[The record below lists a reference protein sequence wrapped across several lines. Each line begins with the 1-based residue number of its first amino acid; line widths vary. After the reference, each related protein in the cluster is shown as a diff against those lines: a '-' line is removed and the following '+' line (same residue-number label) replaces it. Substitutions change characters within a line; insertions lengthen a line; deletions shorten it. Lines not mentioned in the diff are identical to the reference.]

1 MEIKTHVLTTEQHL
15 EPNRKKRARKNIE
28 AIGSIAVNGET
39 VTPAAG
45 EDSVDLSGYTVPTPS
60 TANKVLTSG
69 EDGSFGW
76 SDSQAPNKYLV
87 DASKAGD
94 TLTIQKSDGTEF
106 QFKGTRERY
115 RKHIGQW

>member
-39 VTPAAG
+39 VTPEAG

-60 TANKVLTSG
+60 TANKI
-69 EDGSFGW
+69 FGW
-76 SDSQAPNKYLV
+76 ASFLLLNMAYALPIPDNNVWLLTHLTMDSVSEPPNLNIICDSV
-87 DASKAGD
+87 FTPSF
-94 TLTIQKSDGTEF
+94 SE
-106 QFKGTRERY
+106 
-115 RKHIGQW
+115 